1 MAEISYSQKNPDY
14 PIVYAA
20 FGAMHTRVELL
31 AVGLSESVG
40 RELMAEAE
48 QEVKRLELLF
58 NRFDSCSPLSVV
70 NARAATESVEVD
82 DELFMALELC
92 EVFRRATGGYFDVTA
107 SDDVTAEVS
116 ARRGYALDGKGH
128 RVRILREGARID
140 LGGFAKGYA
149 AENVK
154 RIFQRAGVEQAVIN
168 FGNSSITT
176 LGHHPYGEW
185 WPIGIE
191 HREAKGAVAREV
203 RLCDS
208 AMSVS
213 GRAAD
218 GEYHII
224 DPLTGGRAMGEELIV
239 VEGRSALVA
248 EVLSTALYAAP
259 RNKRAAI
266 MAQYEGYKA
275 SEIYSRR
282 GGMAECRAI
291 GRAEMER
298 DEDRERK

>member
-1 MAEISYSQKNPDY
+1 MAAISYSQKNPNY
-14 PIVYAA
+14 PVVYSS

-31 AVGLSESVG
+31 AVGLGEEQG
-40 RELMAEAE
+40 RKLMAEAE
-48 QEVKRLELLF
+48 QEVKRLERLF
-58 NRFDSCSPLSVV
+58 NRYDSRSPLAVV
-70 NARAATESVEVD
+70 NATAVGQSVKVE

-92 EVFRRATGGYFDVTA
+92 EVFRRSTAGYFDVTA
-107 SDDVTAEVS
+107 ADAEVECDG
-116 ARRGYALDGKGH
+116 RGGYALDGKEH
-128 RVRILREGARID
+128 KVRLLHEGATID

-149 AENVK
+149 AESV
-154 RIFQRAGVEQAVIN
+154 RRLFEREGVAQAVIN

-191 HREAKGAVAREV
+191 HREAQGAVAREV

-224 DPLTGGRAMGEELIV
+224 DPLTGSHAMGEEMIV

-259 RNKRAAI
+259 RNKRKAI
-266 MAQYEGYKA
+266 MAQYEGYRA
-275 SEIYSRR
+275 SEIYCRR
-282 GGMAECRAI
+282 DGVAECRVI
-291 GRAEMER
+291 GEVEI
-298 DEDRERK
+298 ERK

>member
-1 MAEISYSQKNPDY
+1 MAEITYSQKNPEY

-31 AVGLSESVG
+31 AVGLGEEQG
-40 RELMAEAE
+40 RKLMAEAE
-48 QEVKRLELLF
+48 QEVKRLERLF
-58 NRFDSCSPLSVV
+58 NRFDSRSPLAVV
-70 NARAATESVEVD
+70 NIKAATESVEVD

-92 EVFRRATGGYFDVTA
+92 EVFRRATGGYFDVMA
-107 SDDVTAEVS
+107 SDDVVVEDG
-116 ARRGYALDGKGH
+116 ARGGYALDGKGH
-128 RVRILREGARID
+128 KVRVLREGAKID

-154 RIFQRAGVEQAVIN
+154 RIFERAGVGQAVIN

-191 HREAKGAVAREV
+191 HREAQGAVAREV

-224 DPLTGGRAMGEELIV
+224 DPLTGSHAMGEEMIV

-259 RNKRAAI
+259 RNKRKAI
-266 MAQYEGYKA
+266 MAQYEGYRA
-275 SEIYSRR
+275 SEIYCRR
-282 GGMAECRAI
+282 DGVAECRVI
-291 GRAEMER
+291 GEVEI
-298 DEDRERK
+298 ERK

>member
-1 MAEISYSQKNPDY
+1 MAAISYSQKNPNY
-14 PIVYAA
+14 PVVYSS

-31 AVGLSESVG
+31 AVGLSEEQG
-40 RELMAEAE
+40 RGLMTEAE
-48 QEVKRLELLF
+48 QEVKRLERLF
-58 NRFDSCSPLSVV
+58 NRYDSRSPLAVV
-70 NARAATESVEVD
+70 NATAVGQSVKVE

-92 EVFRRATGGYFDVTA
+92 EVFRRSTAGYFDVTA
-107 SDDVTAEVS
+107 VDSDAE
-116 ARRGYALDGKGH
+116 AGCDGRGGYALDGKEH
-128 RVRILREGARID
+128 KVRLLRESATID

-154 RIFQRAGVEQAVIN
+154 RIFERAGVGQAVIN

-191 HREAKGAVAREV
+191 HREAQGAVAREV
-203 RLCDS
+203 RLRDS

-224 DPLTGGRAMGEELIV
+224 DPLTGSHAMGEEMIV

-259 RNKRAAI
+259 RNKRKAI
-266 MAQYEGYKA
+266 MAQYEGYRA
-275 SEIYSRR
+275 SEIYCRR
-282 GGMAECRAI
+282 DGVVECRVI
-291 GRAEMER
+291 GEVEI
-298 DEDRERK
+298 ERK